1 MIAHS
6 STPFKVLEN
15 PGDENDSS
23 VIRKSFK
30 GSKTVDFSRK
40 GLSSFSTVIKAGG
53 LSSVTKSIRKPL
65 LDVSK
70 GQLNSRL
77 STTSAKPHN
86 LDKIAK
92 RLPAVE
98 KIVKIDIPIINLKKA
113 SASQLLSTQL
123 DIEHNT
129 VKDSTMNRWVI
140 S

>member
-23 VIRKSFK
+23 VIRKSLK

-53 LSSVTKSIRKPL
+53 LSSVTKSTRKPL
-65 LDVSK
+65 LDLSK

-86 LDKIAK
+86 LDKSAK
-92 RLPAVE
+92 RLPGVE
-98 KIVKIDIPIINLKKA
+98 QIVKIDIPIINLKKA
-113 SASQLLSTQL
+113 STSQLLSTHL
-123 DIEHNT
+123 DIEHNM

-140 S
+140 F

>member
-30 GSKTVDFSRK
+30 GSKTVDFPRK
-40 GLSSFSTVIKAGG
+40 GLSSFSTVTKPGG
-53 LSSVTKSIRKPL
+53 LSSVTKSTRKPL
-65 LDVSK
+65 LDLSK

-86 LDKIAK
+86 LDKSAK
-92 RLPAVE
+92 RLPGVE
-98 KIVKIDIPIINLKKA
+98 KTVRIDIPVINLKKG
-113 SASQLLSTQL
+113 SSQLLSTRL

-129 VKDSTMNRWVI
+129 VKVSTIDRCELL
-140 S
+140 